1 MSEGTAAREENKCS
15 LAAELLGCCGE
26 LRLRATGT
34 SMLPALWPSDLIT
47 IRAEE
52 FDRVAPGDII
62 LYARGNRFFIHRV
75 VKAPVDNGCRTL
87 ITRGDALAENDPPVC
102 DHEPTKALIFNAFKR
117 KFWPLDACRL
127 RSPMVIGLCQGG
139 VFHVQEALAI
149 VLQILVDFVE

>member
-62 LYARGNRFFIHRV
+62 LYARGNRFFIHRA

-87 ITRGDALAENDPPVC
+87 TTRGEPRAEHDPPDCNLDAL
-102 DHEPTKALIFNAFKR
+102 
-117 KFWPLDACRL
+117 
-127 RSPMVIGLCQGG
+127 
-139 VFHVQEALAI
+139 
-149 VLQILVDFVE
+149 

>member
-87 ITRGDALAENDPPVC
+87 ITRGDAAAAVVAMLSPKTILQSATMSSWAKPPVYTAS
-102 DHEPTKALIFNAFKR
+102 DDR
-117 KFWPLDACRL
+117 
-127 RSPMVIGLCQGG
+127 
-139 VFHVQEALAI
+139 
-149 VLQILVDFVE
+149 